1 VIALLLAASIALV
14 VSLTITPLL
23 IKGLRRRGIGQ
34 LIREEGPEGH
44 KTKAGTPTMG
54 GLAIVGGAVA
64 GYLVGHVRGDSGFR
78 STGISVLALILGL
91 TAVGWLDDYLSIRRG
106 KNLGLNK
113 RGKSALQLL
122 MAIGFVVLA
131 LSWIDVSTHLSW
143 ARTLDVDLGTVGWGV
158 WAVLLIVGSS
168 NAVNLTDGLDGLA
181 GGSAAMVFGAYV
193 IIAFWQ
199 FRHVAVYDIPPAQAL
214 DTAILAAA
222 MLGGCVGFLWFNAAP
237 ARIFMGDTGALSLG
251 GAIAGLALVTNTH
264 LLLPVLGLLF
274 VFETVSVILQI
285 ISFRLFGGRRI
296 FKMAPVHHHFELLG
310 WPEITVIVRFW
321 LMAGIAV
328 ALGLGLFYA
337 DFISIP
343 GVAD

>member
-1 VIALLLAASIALV
+1 VIALLLSASIALV
-14 VSLTITPLL
+14 VSLTATPLL

-54 GLAIVGGAVA
+54 GLAIVGGALA
-64 GYLVGHVRGDSGFR
+64 GYLVGHVRGDAGFR
-78 STGISVLALILGL
+78 RTGISVVILIVGL
-91 TAVGWLDDYLSIRRG
+91 MAVGWLDDYLSIRRG

-113 RGKSALQLL
+113 RGKSGLQLL
-122 MAIGFVVLA
+122 VAILFIILA
-131 LSWIDVSTHLSW
+131 LQWIDVSTHLSW
-143 ARTLDVDLGTVGWGV
+143 ARTMDFDLGTLGWAI
-158 WAVLLIVGSS
+158 WALLLIVGSS

-181 GGSAAMVFGAYV
+181 GGTAAMVFGAYV
-193 IIAFWQ
+193 IISFWQ
-199 FRHVAVYDIPPAQAL
+199 FRHVPVYGIPPAEAL
-214 DTAILAAA
+214 DTAILSAA

-237 ARIFMGDTGALSLG
+237 ARIFMGDTGALALG
-251 GAIAGLALVTNTH
+251 GAISGLALVTNTH

-274 VFETVSVILQI
+274 VIETLSVILQI

-296 FKMAPVHHHFELLG
+296 FRMAPIHHHFELLG